1 MFQSEKTMTILM
13 LLVPFVWALSGV
25 SVKYLSFSISE
36 DEVVVYRFFLSALST
51 FPLLIWFK
59 IPLRISLKNLVI
71 CILLAFFLIGNYRT
85 YFMGM
90 QRGAVGLGAA
100 LVTVLIPIF
109 VYILMIFSKKSKPI
123 LKDWLALVIGAIG
136 VVLMLDLEQLN
147 LDILV
152 SGGNI
157 YFVLAALTYALF
169 TVFASYMRSIHVLTI
184 HFYVCLFGL
193 LIDWNLS
200 YDSNHLSSLVNM
212 DYVFWIN
219 MLFISV
225 IAAMVQLVEMLM
237 DRFSPALYV
246 NLGIFLPLITVN
258 CSILGTSLFL
268 VERDYNLIE
277 STVFG
282 FGSGLGFF
290 LAIVSLAT
298 VRKRMRYSNVPP
310 TLRGVG
316 MAMLLTGL
324 ISMAFLGFSGISL

>member
-1 MFQSEKTMTILM
+1 MQHYVNIIINSVFIENILLIYFLGM
-13 LLVPFVWALSGV
+13 CSFLSISKKVETSIGLGFAVIFVLSITSPANWAINEYLLSDGALSW
-25 SVKYLSFSISE
+25 
-36 DEVVVYRFFLSALST
+36 A
-51 FPLLIWFK
+51 
-59 IPLRISLKNLVI
+59 
-71 CILLAFFLIGNYRT
+71 
-85 YFMGM
+85 
-90 QRGAVGLGAA
+90 GLGH
-100 LVTVLIPIF
+100 I
-109 VYILMIFSKKSKPI
+109 
-123 LKDWLALVIGAIG
+123 
-136 VVLMLDLEQLN
+136 N
-147 LDILV
+147 LDFLQFIV
-152 SGGNI
+152 
-157 YFVLAALTYALF
+157 
-169 TVFASYMRSIHVLTI
+169 
-184 HFYVCLFGL
+184 
-193 LIDWNLS
+193 
-200 YDSNHLSSLVNM
+200 
-212 DYVFWIN
+212 
-219 MLFISV
+219 FISV

>member
-1 MFQSEKTMTILM
+1 MQHYVNIIINSVFIENILLIYFLGM
-13 LLVPFVWALSGV
+13 CSFLSISKKVETSIGLGFAVIFVLSITAPANWAINEYLLADGALSW
-25 SVKYLSFSISE
+25 
-36 DEVVVYRFFLSALST
+36 A
-51 FPLLIWFK
+51 
-59 IPLRISLKNLVI
+59 
-71 CILLAFFLIGNYRT
+71 
-85 YFMGM
+85 
-90 QRGAVGLGAA
+90 GLDH
-100 LVTVLIPIF
+100 I
-109 VYILMIFSKKSKPI
+109 
-123 LKDWLALVIGAIG
+123 
-136 VVLMLDLEQLN
+136 N
-147 LDILV
+147 LDFLQFIV
-152 SGGNI
+152 
-157 YFVLAALTYALF
+157 
-169 TVFASYMRSIHVLTI
+169 
-184 HFYVCLFGL
+184 
-193 LIDWNLS
+193 
-200 YDSNHLSSLVNM
+200 
-212 DYVFWIN
+212 
-219 MLFISV
+219 FISV

>member
-1 MFQSEKTMTILM
+1 MQHYVNIIINSVFIENILLIYFLGM
-13 LLVPFVWALSGV
+13 CSFLSISKKVETSIGLGLAVIFVLSITAPANWAINEYLLADGALSW
-25 SVKYLSFSISE
+25 
-36 DEVVVYRFFLSALST
+36 A
-51 FPLLIWFK
+51 
-59 IPLRISLKNLVI
+59 
-71 CILLAFFLIGNYRT
+71 
-85 YFMGM
+85 
-90 QRGAVGLGAA
+90 GLGH
-100 LVTVLIPIF
+100 I
-109 VYILMIFSKKSKPI
+109 
-123 LKDWLALVIGAIG
+123 
-136 VVLMLDLEQLN
+136 N
-147 LDILV
+147 LDFLQFIV
-152 SGGNI
+152 
-157 YFVLAALTYALF
+157 
-169 TVFASYMRSIHVLTI
+169 
-184 HFYVCLFGL
+184 
-193 LIDWNLS
+193 
-200 YDSNHLSSLVNM
+200 
-212 DYVFWIN
+212 
-219 MLFISV
+219 FISV

-268 VERDYNLIE
+268 VEREYDLID